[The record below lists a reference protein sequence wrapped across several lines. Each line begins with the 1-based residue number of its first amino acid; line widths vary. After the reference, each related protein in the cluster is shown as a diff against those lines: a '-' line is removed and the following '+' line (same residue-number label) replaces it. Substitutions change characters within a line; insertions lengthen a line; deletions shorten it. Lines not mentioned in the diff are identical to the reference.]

1 LLVIVR
7 PETFLARHHI
17 PFWAPETRATAVPRE
32 LVMIIPFAELLLPVQ
47 VIVSTAFL
55 RGARTF
61 VLLTV

>member
-1 LLVIVR
+1 M
-7 PETFLARHHI
+7 
-17 PFWAPETRATAVPRE
+17 RATAVPRE

-55 RGARTF
+55 RGARTL